1 MTISPNSKTELS
13 CACFLGSSD
22 TLSSARAG
30 NICNVSGAE
39 SKSAMEIDNLYGF
52 AKELGGIA

>member
-1 MTISPNSKTELS
+1 
-13 CACFLGSSD
+13 LGSSD